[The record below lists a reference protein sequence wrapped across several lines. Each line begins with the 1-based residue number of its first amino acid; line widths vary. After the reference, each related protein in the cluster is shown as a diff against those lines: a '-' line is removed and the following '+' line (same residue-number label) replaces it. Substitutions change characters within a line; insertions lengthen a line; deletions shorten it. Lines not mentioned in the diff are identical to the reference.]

1 MGLGR
6 HRHLAIFFLDRLREG
21 IHRGTFAP
29 ATGDWAV
36 WVLGEPVGDVLRVTA
51 VPTGLAP
58 RKGRFEGSDLPAP
71 LRGPLRAEHEPGV
84 RAHREQTDCAPWQAL
99 AALRARLYLDAPLDR
114 RLPLPRGDGAQVGG
128 VDVWVV
134 AAARPGCDGAV
145 AHPGGEALHVATDAA
160 AAVSARDEN
169 LLRRR
174 VAQHAGHL
182 DGAVELGSRRP
193 HLPRVEQ
200 LLVRDEPLLRARG
213 DAALRLGRPH
223 SECRLEAAHD
233 DPAHALN
240 VARVIEVSLQKLY
253 AVGAHPGKQ
262 KTPAKHKV
270 TR

>member
-1 MGLGR
+1 M
-6 HRHLAIFFLDRLREG
+6 A
-21 IHRGTFAP
+21 
-29 ATGDWAV
+29 
-36 WVLGEPVGDVLRVTA
+36 A

-58 RKGRFEGSDLPAP
+58 SEGRLEGSDLPAP
-71 LRGPLRAEHEPGV
+71 LGGPLRAEHESGV
-84 RAHREQTDCAPWQAL
+84 RAHREQADRAPRQGL
-99 AALRARLYLDAPLDR
+99 AALRARLHLDAPLDR
-114 RLPLPRGDGAQVGG
+114 GLPLPRGDGAQVGG
-128 VDVWVV
+128 VAERVV
-134 AAARPGCDGAV
+134 AARRPGASGGAA
-145 AHPGGEALHVATDAA
+145 AHPGGEALHVATDSGAA
-160 AAVSARDEN
+160 ESARDED

-200 LLVRDEPLLRARG
+200 LLVSDEPLLGARG
-213 DAALRLGRPH
+213 DAALRLDRPD
-223 SECRLEAAHD
+223 SERRLEAAHD

-240 VARVIEVSLQKLY
+240 VAGVIEVSLQKLY